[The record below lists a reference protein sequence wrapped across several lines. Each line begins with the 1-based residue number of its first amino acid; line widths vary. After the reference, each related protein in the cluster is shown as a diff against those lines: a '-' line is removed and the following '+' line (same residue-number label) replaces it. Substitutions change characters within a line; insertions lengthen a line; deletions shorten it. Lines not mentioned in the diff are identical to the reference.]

1 MDRHGFSK
9 TDFEDKD
16 VSERLRAL
24 TMVKCG
30 HHIQTSMLQL
40 SLKQKR
46 IANDWL
52 NTYIYQKLQCDH
64 WLQVLIADF
73 QIICNEELFDPELS
87 SKKDY
92 TNLFV
97 RDTNTFPVLLEKDTD
112 ISTTEYK

>member
-1 MDRHGFSK
+1 MQKNGFSK

-30 HHIQTSMLQL
+30 HHIQTNMLQL

-92 TNLFV
+92 TNLFNFNLV
-97 RDTNTFPVLLEKDTD
+97 RVEWEKDL
-112 ISTTEYK
+112 SYKSF

>member
-1 MDRHGFSK
+1 MPFCKIDYENPEIF
-9 TDFEDKD
+9 
-16 VSERLRAL
+16 ERLRAL
-24 TMVKCG
+24 AMVKCG
-30 HHIQTSMLQL
+30 HHIQTSTSQL
-40 SLKQKR
+40 SLKKLR
-46 IANDWL
+46 MVNDWL

-87 SKKDY
+87 AKLDY

-97 RDTNTFPVLLEKDTD
+97 KDTNTFPVLLEKDTD